1 MVVSPFWFLLSASFD
16 EEKSRPSFP
25 VSFNEK
31 NPPTFPVS
39 FDEKFRQSFRVSF
52 SFFLGQKFDGNIFL
66 VILLSHIRNRY
77 S

>member
-39 FDEKFRQSFRVSF
+39 FDEISRE
-52 SFFLGQKFDGNIFL
+52 
-66 VILLSHIRNRY
+66 LLLFPLTEI
-77 S
+77 